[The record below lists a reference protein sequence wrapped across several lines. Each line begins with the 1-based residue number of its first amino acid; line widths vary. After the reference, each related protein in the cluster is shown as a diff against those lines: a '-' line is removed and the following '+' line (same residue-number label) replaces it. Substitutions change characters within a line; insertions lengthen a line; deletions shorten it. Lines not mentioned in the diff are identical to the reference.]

1 MKIISHRGLWLEQ
14 SEKNS
19 LGAFERS
26 FSRGFGTE
34 TDIRDHLGQLVISH
48 DPVTGESIN
57 LIDFLVLYKK
67 TANELPLALNIKS
80 DGIALMLK
88 TVLKNYNIKSYF
100 TFDMSVPELVR
111 YNKENLPYYT
121 RFSDIEKNMLMLD
134 QSSGIWLDSFG
145 DDSWIDTECI
155 KYVLSYNKPVCIASS
170 ELHGRDPM
178 LLWYR
183 LKLLKDLLDQGQFTL
198 CTDLCMQAKNY
209 FK

>member
-1 MKIISHRGLWLEQ
+1 VNIISHRGLWLDQ
-14 SEKNS
+14 IEKNS
-19 LGAFERS
+19 LVAFERS
-26 FSRGFGTE
+26 FSMGFGTE

-48 DPVTGESIN
+48 DPALVESIS

-67 TANELPLALNIKS
+67 MGNELPLALNIKS
-80 DGIALMLK
+80 DGIAPLLK
-88 TVLKNYNIKSYF
+88 TVLKNYEIKSYF

-111 YNKENLPYYT
+111 YNEENILFYT
-121 RFSDIEKNMLMLD
+121 RHSDIEKNMLMLD

-145 DDSWIDTECI
+145 DDSWIDTEFI
-155 KYVLSYNKPVCIASS
+155 KYVLSYNKPVCIVSS

-183 LKLLKDLLDQGQFTL
+183 LKLARDLLDHGQFTL